1 MSTVHTVNK
10 IHQILIVDG
19 YALPER
25 LPPLIQTN
33 IDSATRMYSQAVHKV
48 WGGMELR
55 AFIRYHVGTD
65 ALWAF
70 DYLRPYSYKCDL
82 ARFCLLYVEGGM
94 YIDLGV
100 QLMNSWH
107 IPIEYGIGAFRD
119 VRFISSSWAALQT
132 GLLWSKPGR
141 PELEQAID
149 WIIRNCRT
157 HFYGEN
163 ALYPT
168 GPVLLGRSF
177 IAAMAKKGNTEEA
190 DDQYVGEC
198 RCVTPE
204 ADVLNVSY
212 VSREG
217 TLIGLRTKTV
227 SGDLTHLGLTGVNNY
242 NQLWKSRKVYG
253 EQESVWS
260 FDDPSIKLE
269 ADAERSDTGIVVLSM
284 TIGRDSYGPYVDLSE
299 GTYRLTVFF
308 AQQTS
313 FSRII
318 IDVSAE
324 GARKSIHVF
333 DYTAGGSELHEALS
347 FEFALDEPAI
357 GVEFRLSIFGDFSG
371 EIRSISLKQLSA
383 YTWTFR
389 HKRIECSGVSRTA
402 TGIAIPLGHAGR
414 VVYGPYADIAA
425 GAYFLKIAFSPETS
439 FARLLVDICAGVGNN
454 QLHVFRHKQRRRSI
468 KAEITVPF
476 EVDRPLTDVEFRLQ
490 VFGDFAG
497 EFRSFTLFK
506 TSDCEQDARPS
517 ATAKRRPPWR
527 LLLPSPDLSTTGH

>member
-1 MSTVHTVNK
+1 
-10 IHQILIVDG
+10 
-19 YALPER
+19 
-25 LPPLIQTN
+25 
-33 IDSATRMYSQAVHKV
+33 
-48 WGGMELR
+48 
-55 AFIRYHVGTD
+55 
-65 ALWAF
+65 
-70 DYLRPYSYKCDL
+70 
-82 ARFCLLYVEGGM
+82 M

-100 QLMNSWH
+100 RLMNSWS

-119 VRFISSSWAALQT
+119 VRFISSSWAAMQT

-157 HFYGEN
+157 QFYGEN

-242 NQLWKSRKVYG
+242 NQFWKSRKVYG

-260 FDDPSIKLE
+260 FDDPLIKLE
-269 ADAERSDTGIVVLSM
+269 ADTERSDTGIVVSPN
-284 TIGRDSYGPYVDLSE
+284 TTGRVTYGPYVDLVE
-299 GTYRLTVFF
+299 GTYRLTVCF
-308 AQQTS
+308 APQTS
-313 FSRII
+313 FSRIRTEI
-318 IDVSAE
+318 SAE
-324 GARKSIHVF
+324 GARKSIRVF
-333 DYTAGGSELHEALS
+333 DYTADGNELHEALS
-347 FEFALDEPAI
+347 FEFALDEPAME
-357 GVEFRLSIFGDFSG
+357 VEFRLSVFGDFSG
-371 EIRSISLKQLSA
+371 EIRSVRLKQLSS

-389 HKRIECSGVSRTA
+389 HKRIECSGVSRAA

-414 VVYGPYADIAA
+414 VVYGPYADIEP
-425 GAYFLKIAFSPETS
+425 GVYSLKIAFSPETS
-439 FARLLVDICAGVGNN
+439 FARLLVDICTGVGTKT
-454 QLHVFRHKQRRRSI
+454 LHVFRHNQRRRSTR
-468 KAEITVPF
+468 AEITVPF
-476 EVDRPLTDVEFRLQ
+476 EVDRPLTDVEFRLE
-490 VFGDFAG
+490 VFGDFEG
-497 EFRSFTLFK
+497 EFRSFTLFE
-506 TSDCEQDARPS
+506 TSNCEQDAQPS
-517 ATAKRRPPWR
+517 ATGERRPPWR
-527 LLLPSPDLSTTGH
+527 LLLPSPDLSTAGR